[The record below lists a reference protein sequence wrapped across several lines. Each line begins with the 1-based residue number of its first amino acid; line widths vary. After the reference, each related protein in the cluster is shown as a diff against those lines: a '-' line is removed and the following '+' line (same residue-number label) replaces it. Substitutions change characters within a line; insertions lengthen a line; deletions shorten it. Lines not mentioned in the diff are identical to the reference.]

1 MWVLMSAACNR
12 QRDAFS
18 SCHPLINFYYFVLV
32 IVSAMFFLHPILMGI
47 SFVSAVIYSIY
58 LNGKRAVKFTL
69 LGILPMF
76 LAAAIFNPL
85 FSHAGVTI
93 LFYHPNGN
101 PITLESILFGLAMG
115 GMLVSVIA
123 WFSCFNAVM
132 TSDKFTY
139 LFGKIIPA
147 LSLVFSMTLRL
158 VPRFKAQLKVIAK
171 AQKCIGKGATDGNV
185 FKRARNGMA
194 ILSILVTWALE
205 NSIETANSMKSR
217 GYGLKGRTQFSIFR
231 FEKRDIVMLVIL
243 VFATIILMIGT
254 ALDLTSVLFFPWII
268 IAPISPFSML
278 VYITFIMLVN
288 IPMTLNVLEDMKWKS
303 IRSEM

>member
-1 MWVLMSAACNR
+1 MWVCMSATCNK

-18 SCHPLINFYYFVLV
+18 SCHPFVNFYYFTLV
-32 IVSAMFFLHPILMGI
+32 IVCAMFFLHPVFMGI

-58 LNGKRAVKFTL
+58 LNGKKAVKFTL
-69 LGILPMF
+69 LGIVPMF
-76 LAAAIFNPL
+76 LAATIFNPL

-93 LFYHPNGN
+93 LFFHPNGN
-101 PITLESILFGLAMG
+101 PITLESILYGVAMG

-158 VPRFKAQLKVIAK
+158 VPRFKAQIKVIAK
-171 AQKCIGKGATDGNV
+171 AQKCIGKGAMSGNV
-185 FKRARNGMA
+185 FKRIRNGIA
-194 ILSILVTWALE
+194 IISILVTWALE
-205 NSIETANSMKSR
+205 NAIETAHSMKSR

-231 FEKRDIVMLVIL
+231 FEKRDVLMLCLL
-243 VFATIILMIGT
+243 VFATIILLIGT
-254 ALDLTSVLFFPWII
+254 VLSLTTIQFFPWII
-268 IAPISPFSML
+268 IAPMTPFSVFMY
-278 VYITFIMLVN
+278 VIFIMLVS
-288 IPMTLNVLEDMKWKS
+288 IPMILNILEDMKWKS
-303 IRSEM
+303 IKSKM